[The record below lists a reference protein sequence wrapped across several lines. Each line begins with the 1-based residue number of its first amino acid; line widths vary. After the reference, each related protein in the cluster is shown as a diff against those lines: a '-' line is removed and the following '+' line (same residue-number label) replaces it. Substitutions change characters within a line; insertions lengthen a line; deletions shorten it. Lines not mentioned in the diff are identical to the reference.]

1 MARQRLQVLPIP
13 PFSDDGA
20 DGGGARTWLHP
31 VSISAYDSTDPSQM
45 PLAGGPYG
53 FSHVDVINAMEGCIT
68 VCRVAAQDVLGLAA
82 AAGDKPEARAKL
94 TLHRLTRPRKAYAGL
109 DMASWHIMGI
119 INTTPDSFSDGG
131 DHWAAD
137 MALASAQAMVEDG
150 AAILD
155 IGGESTRPGA
165 EPVSHDEEC
174 RRVLPVIETL
184 SAAGHLVSADTRH
197 TAVMAKTLDHGA
209 HIINDVGG
217 LRAEGAVDL
226 VASRQVPAMI
236 MHMQGE
242 PGNMQKDPRYLDAP
256 TDIFDWL
263 SDRIDAAVSA
273 GLKRG
278 MIAIDPGFGFGK
290 TPQHNMQIMQSI
302 SLFHGLGVPIVLGV
316 SRKSTIAHFSKGEPA
331 KQRLAGSVALAALAR
346 QQGVQIFRV
355 HDVAETHQALS
366 NAEAQTK
373 AFITAQP

>member
-1 MARQRLQVLPIP
+1 MMRNRLNALPIP
-13 PFSDDGA
+13 PFSNDCA
-20 DGGGARTWLHP
+20 DCGSARTWLQP
-31 VSISAYDSTDPSQM
+31 IGITAFDPDDSDQM

-53 FSHVDVINAMEGCIT
+53 FSQIDVINRIDDQVT
-68 VCRVAAQDVLGLAA
+68 VCRIAATDLIDLAA
-82 AAGDKPEARAKL
+82 AGGEQAEARAKL
-94 TLHRLTRPRKAYAGL
+94 ILHRLTRPRKAYAGL
-109 DMASWHIMGI
+109 DMAAWHIMGI

-131 DHWAAD
+131 DHFSAKT
-137 MALASAQAMVEDG
+137 ALASAEQMMTDG

-165 EPVSHDEEC
+165 DPVSHDEEC
-174 RRVLPVIETL
+174 RRILPVIEKL
-184 SAAGHLVSADTRH
+184 SAASHLISADTRH
-197 TAVMAKTLDHGA
+197 TNVMAEALSHGA

-217 LRAEGAVDL
+217 LRADGAVDL
-226 VASRQVPAMI
+226 IAERQVPAMI

-242 PGNMQKDPRYLDAP
+242 PGNMQKNPQYLDAP

-263 SDRIDAAVSA
+263 EDRIETAVSA
-273 GLKRG
+273 GVKRG

-290 TPQHNMQIMQSI
+290 TPNHNMQIMQSI

-331 KQRLAGSVALAALAR
+331 KERLAGSVALAALAR

-355 HDVAETHQALS
+355 HDVAETHQALA
-366 NAEAQTK
+366 NTEAL
-373 AFITAQP
+373 AMA

>member
-1 MARQRLQVLPIP
+1 MERQRLSELPIP
-13 PFSDDGA
+13 PFSDDIA
-20 DGGGARTWLHP
+20 DGSGHHTWLQP
-31 VSISAYDSTDPSQM
+31 VGITPYNPHDHGQM
-45 PLAGGPYG
+45 PLAGGPMG
-53 FSHVDVINAMEGCIT
+53 FSHIDVINRIDGKIT
-68 VCRVAAQDVLGLAA
+68 VCRLDANDLIAQSAKGGAA
-82 AAGDKPEARAKL
+82 AEKLARL
-94 TLHRLTRPRKAYAGL
+94 ILHRLTRPRKPYAGL
-109 DMASWHIMGI
+109 DMSAWHIMGI

-131 DHWAAD
+131 DHWALD
-137 MALASAQAMVEDG
+137 VALASAEEMTANG

-165 EPVSHDEEC
+165 EPVGFEEEC
-174 RRVLPVIETL
+174 RRILPVIEKL
-184 SAAGHLVSADTRH
+184 SKAGHLVSADTRH
-197 TAVMAKTLDHGA
+197 TNVMETALNNGA

-217 LRAEGAVDL
+217 LRADGAVDL
-226 VASRQVPAMI
+226 VAKHQSPAMI

-242 PGNMQKDPRYLDAP
+242 PGNMQKDPRYIDAP

-263 SDRIDAAVSA
+263 NARIETAQSA
-273 GLKRG
+273 GIKRG
-278 MIAIDPGFGFGK
+278 MLAIDPGFGFGK

-316 SRKSTIAHFSKGEPA
+316 SRKSTIGHFSKGEPA

-366 NAEAQTK
+366 NTEAQ
-373 AFITAQP
+373 ITAFQ

>member
-1 MARQRLQVLPIP
+1 MTRVRLKALPIP
-13 PFSDDGA
+13 PFSNDRA
-20 DGGGARTWLHP
+20 DGGSACTWLQP
-31 VSISAYDSTDPSQM
+31 IGITALDPSDGDQM
-45 PLAGGPYG
+45 PLASGPYG
-53 FSHVDVINAMEGCIT
+53 FSQIDVINRIDGQIT
-68 VCRVAAQDVLGLAA
+68 VCRIAATDLIDLTATGGEQA
-82 AAGDKPEARAKL
+82 EARAKL
-94 TLHRLTRPRKAYAGL
+94 ILHRLTRPRKAYAGL

-131 DHWAAD
+131 DHFSAD
-137 MALASAQAMVEDG
+137 TALASAEQMMADG

-165 EPVSHDEEC
+165 DPVSHDEEC
-174 RRVLPVIETL
+174 RRILPVIEKL

-197 TAVMAKTLDHGA
+197 THVMAEALSHGA

-217 LRAEGAVDL
+217 LRANGAVDL
-226 VASRQVPAMI
+226 IAERQVPAMI

-242 PGNMQKDPRYLDAP
+242 PGNMQKNPQYLDAP

-263 SDRIDAAVSA
+263 EGRIATAVSA
-273 GLKRG
+273 EVKRG
-278 MIAIDPGFGFGK
+278 MITIDPGFGFGK
-290 TPQHNMQIMQSI
+290 TPDHNMQIMQSI

-331 KQRLAGSVALAALAR
+331 KDRLAGSVALAALAR

-355 HDVAETHQALS
+355 HDVAETHQALA
-366 NAEAQTK
+366 NTEAQGM
-373 AFITAQP
+373 A